1 MSLPKRDRRRNS
13 TERREEMQIA
23 EFRQE
28 CRYVDYGNACDSQGL
43 YEEALKAYDRALRIV
58 PDDADALFDKG
69 ETLEKC
75 GRPQEATACFEQA
88 MKLYVGA

>member
-1 MSLPKRDRRRNS
+1 
-13 TERREEMQIA
+13 MQIA

-43 YEEALKAYDRALRIV
+43 FEEALKAYDRALRIV

-75 GRPQEATACFEQA
+75 GRSQEATACFEQA